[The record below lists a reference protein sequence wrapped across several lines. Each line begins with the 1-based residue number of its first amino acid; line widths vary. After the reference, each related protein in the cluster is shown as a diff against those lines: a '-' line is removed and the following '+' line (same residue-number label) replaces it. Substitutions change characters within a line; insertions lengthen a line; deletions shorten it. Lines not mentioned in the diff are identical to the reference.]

1 MLNKVLKSH
10 KKTTSANIKTDVKQQ
25 EIKKLIIALSYK
37 FSQTGTFSKVETP

>member
-37 FSQTGTFSKVETP
+37 RQGRDRDLLKS